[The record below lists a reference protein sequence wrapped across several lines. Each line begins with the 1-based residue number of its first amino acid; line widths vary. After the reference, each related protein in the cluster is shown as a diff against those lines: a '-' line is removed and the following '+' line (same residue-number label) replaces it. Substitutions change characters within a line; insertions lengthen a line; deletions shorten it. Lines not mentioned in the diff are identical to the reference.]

1 MGRKYK
7 KLCREENESDRKRAP
22 STWPPLVTH
31 LPPPLAAIPR
41 DHSTSRWPIQ
51 APPTAPIVMCGNF
64 NWHLA
69 SESETEILPKRNLTH
84 ETPPAQS
91 LSTAA
96 ATLHPPPQT
105 HTHTPIDAHWPV
117 RASSRSNKFDASGS
131 SPVANG
137 HRTNRLHFNLN
148 IWCAVF
154 IGDHNQ

>member
-1 MGRKYK
+1 MGWKYK